1 VKVRGTVAAESTL
14 DPAFADAEA
23 VMSRVVLFQAGGT
36 HREGDGVMGGGEGTV
51 AGGPLRG
58 RGRDRDRTGRTGRGP
73 PPERLRGSR
82 ADRDGRTRG
91 WRRGPRGVDA
101 AFTDPGDDLD
111 AVAEA
116 LSAEADEEAA
126 ELADDLR
133 QAQTDGGAVDVLDET
148 SPLRAGVPQKFEE
161 QFAASGDEVY
171 VVGKAADGRLTNRSA
186 AFQVRHESSSAFEL
200 LKGLAGGVALT
211 AIGLAAGYGAVN

>member
-1 VKVRGTVAAESTL
+1 LRAVPFEVEDETGTVPVGRVE
-14 DPAFADAEA
+14 DP
-23 VMSRVVLFQAGGT
+23 
-36 HREGDGVMGGGEGTV
+36 HRNAYEG
-51 AGGPLRG
+51 L
-58 RGRDRDRTGRTGRGP
+58 GRTATVELEAGAEVPG
-73 PPERLRGSR
+73 E
-82 ADRDGRTRG
+82 
-91 WRRGPRGVDA
+91 VDA
-101 AFTDPGDDLD
+101 AVTDPGDDLD